1 MVGRTLTLGPTRAFA
16 LTLALALALALAHPT
31 QVYLTPSLAGLDVH
45 LPSPSPEPRTP
56 PSLPL
61 RAQTTHGATRRGS
74 AAGAAG
80 AAGTSTGS
88 PQSRV
93 ALGQAAVLQSSLPLG
108 PTSPSPSTSPS
119 AAVADPHA
127 ARRTDALA
135 LASRVHLT
143 AVAFL
148 NV

>member
-1 MVGRTLTLGPTRAFA
+1 MVGRTLTLAPTRAFA
-16 LTLALALALALAHPT
+16 LTLALALALANPT

-61 RAQTTHGATRRGS
+61 RAQTTHGTTRRGS
-74 AAGAAG
+74 AAG

-93 ALGQAAVLQSSLPLG
+93 VLGQAAVLQSSLPLG

-119 AAVADPHA
+119 AVADPHA

-148 NV
+148 NI

>member
-1 MVGRTLTLGPTRAFA
+1 MVGLALTLAPTRAFA
-16 LTLALALALALAHPT
+16 LTLAPALALANPT

-45 LPSPSPEPRTP
+45 LPTTSPEPRTP

-61 RAQTTHGATRRGS
+61 RAQTTHAATRRGS
-74 AAGAAG
+74 AAGAAD
-80 AAGTSTGS
+80 AAGTSSGS
-88 PQSRV
+88 PQPRV
-93 ALGQAAVLQSSLPLG
+93 VLGQAAVLQSSLPLG

-119 AAVADPHA
+119 AVAADPHA

-148 NV
+148 NIEL

>member
-1 MVGRTLTLGPTRAFA
+1 MVGLALTLAPTRAFA
-16 LTLALALALALAHPT
+16 LTLALALALSNPT

-45 LPSPSPEPRTP
+45 LPTPSPEPRTP

-80 AAGTSTGS
+80 TSTGS

-93 ALGQAAVLQSSLPLG
+93 VLGQAAVLQSSLPLG

-119 AAVADPHA
+119 AVADPHA

-148 NV
+148 NI

>member
-1 MVGRTLTLGPTRAFA
+1 MVGLALTLAPTRAFA
-16 LTLALALALALAHPT
+16 LTLALALALANPT

-45 LPSPSPEPRTP
+45 LPTPSPEPRTP

-61 RAQTTHGATRRGS
+61 RAQTTHGATRRCS
-74 AAGAAG
+74 AAG

-93 ALGQAAVLQSSLPLG
+93 VLGQAAVLQSSLPLG

-119 AAVADPHA
+119 AVADPHA

-148 NV
+148 NI

>member
-1 MVGRTLTLGPTRAFA
+1 MVGLALTLAPTRAFA
-16 LTLALALALALAHPT
+16 LTLALALALANPT

-45 LPSPSPEPRTP
+45 LPTTSPEPRTP

-61 RAQTTHGATRRGS
+61 RAQTTHAATRRG
-74 AAGAAG
+74 GAAD
-80 AAGTSTGS
+80 AAGTSSGS
-88 PQSRV
+88 PQPRV
-93 ALGQAAVLQSSLPLG
+93 VLGQAAVLQSSLPLG

-119 AAVADPHA
+119 AVAADPHA

-148 NV
+148 NIEL

>member
-1 MVGRTLTLGPTRAFA
+1 MVGLA
-16 LTLALALALALAHPT
+16 LTLAPTRALALTVALALALAHPT

-45 LPSPSPEPRTP
+45 LPTPSPEPRTP

-74 AAGAAG
+74 AVGVAG

-119 AAVADPHA
+119 AVADPHA

-148 NV
+148 NI

>member
-1 MVGRTLTLGPTRAFA
+1 MVGRTLTLAPTRASA

-56 PSLPL
+56 PL

>member
-1 MVGRTLTLGPTRAFA
+1 MVGRTLTLAPTRAFA
-16 LTLALALALALAHPT
+16 LTLALALALANPT

-80 AAGTSTGS
+80 TSTGS

-93 ALGQAAVLQSSLPLG
+93 VLGQAAVLQSSLPLG

-119 AAVADPHA
+119 AVADPHA

-148 NV
+148 NI

>member
-1 MVGRTLTLGPTRAFA
+1 MVGLALTLAPTRAFA
-16 LTLALALALALAHPT
+16 LTLALALALANPT

-45 LPSPSPEPRTP
+45 LPTPSPEPRTP

-80 AAGTSTGS
+80 TSTGS

-93 ALGQAAVLQSSLPLG
+93 VLGQAAVLQSSLPLG

-119 AAVADPHA
+119 AVADPHA

-148 NV
+148 NI

>member
-1 MVGRTLTLGPTRAFA
+1 MVGRTLTLAPTRAFA
-16 LTLALALALALAHPT
+16 LTLALALALANPT

-93 ALGQAAVLQSSLPLG
+93 VLGQAAVLQSSLPLG

-119 AAVADPHA
+119 AVADPHA

-148 NV
+148 NI

>member
-80 AAGTSTGS
+80 TSTGS